1 MNLVCSFLTHPVI
14 LAYIYKCVSHAG
26 LHVHTLP
33 RPAGDSDPDEF
44 VVQKPKRLFTAD
56 DNISLIFESFIVAR
70 IT

>member
-33 RPAGDSDPDEF
+33 RGTLIQMNSSF
-44 VVQKPKRLFTAD
+44 KNPKKLFTAD
-56 DNISLIFESFIVAR
+56 DNISLIFESFILAR